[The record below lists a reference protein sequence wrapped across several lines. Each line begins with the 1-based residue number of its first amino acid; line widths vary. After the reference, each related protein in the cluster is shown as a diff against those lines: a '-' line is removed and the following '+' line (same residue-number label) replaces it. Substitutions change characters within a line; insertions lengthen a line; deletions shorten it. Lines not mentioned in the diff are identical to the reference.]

1 VTADEDAAEPVEEPV
16 NESPPQQTDA
26 RGVEPDREPDQHRPF
41 LRRRGRITRA
51 QQRALESLSA
61 RYCVDVAH
69 VTSIDSALFGRPA
82 PVGLEIGFGMGHA
95 LLDWARQAPDWNLL
109 GIEVYQPG
117 IGALLLGVERLEVD
131 NVRVIETPAEV
142 ALARFVAEASLDE
155 VRIFF
160 PDPWPKKRH
169 HKRRL
174 IQPDFA
180 ALLCSRLRPG
190 GRLLLGTDWEPYAH
204 WMHTVLEQT
213 PGLINVWGTQ
223 FGPRAEERPITNFE
237 ARGQRLGH
245 AVWDLEY
252 RRES

>member
-1 VTADEDAAEPVEEPV
+1 M
-16 NESPPQQTDA
+16 NESPVKQTDT
-26 RGVEPDREPDQHRPF
+26 RGGTAISEPEQYRPF
-41 LRRRGRITRA
+41 LRRRGRITRG

-61 RYCVDVAH
+61 RYCVDVTH
-69 VTSIDSALFGRPA
+69 LTSIDATLFGRAA

-95 LLDWARQAPDWNLL
+95 LLDWACQAPEWNLL

-117 IGALLLGVERLEVD
+117 IGALLLGVERLEID
-131 NVRVIETPAEV
+131 NVRVIESPAEV
-142 ALARFVAEASLDE
+142 ALARWIAEASLDE

-174 IQPDFA
+174 LQPDFA

-190 GRLLLGTDWEPYAH
+190 GRLLLATDWEPYAH
-204 WMHTVLEQT
+204 WMYTVLEQT
-213 PGLINVWGTQ
+213 RGLINVWETQ